1 MKFAYKLQE
10 LRKGKGLSQEE
21 FAELLGVSRQSVSK
35 WESGRG
41 YPEIDKLIYIS
52 NYFNTSLDLLLKG
65 NDEDI
70 FSTNSYKSKEDKK
83 SKSKKIVLTK
93 PNIFD
98 DNDEVE
104 NVPIDETSKRV
115 KVPNTNYDYITDP
128 IPIKKKD
135 SMSLKRL
142 SVPTNE
148 QLRTKYSY
156 TFGSSNSNSSIHK
169 KFRLSKHGKILVGVL
184 SGLVLMGSIM
194 GIVGYLSSSDYID
207 DTCSESTTIVE
218 ASYDE
223 YFDGYYSEECYKQL
237 FLNYDANS
245 QLQKDLIATAQDDID
260 TEVYTQDG
268 NMYYTNLSVVSFYS
282 ASYSTL
288 IDSLSC
294 SQLYSLYKSVL
305 DGSNGLVEVYS
316 PDYDSVTLISTSVLS
331 KNGATGVTD
340 VDMDYQFNAISLST
354 IYSDPQTYYDDSTNG
369 VQSVKCI
376 SLNKN
381 VRVSYNILDVCYNDM
396 YNLKHTLHAKEFV
409 SEYESLSLDQN
420 CEEVLYNDSI
430 VLIPKEYILVSVS
443 EQNTNSQTVVVAPK
457 DDTQDND
464 NAVEQ
469 AVQNDI
475 VQDDDI
481 S

>member
-1 MKFAYKLQE
+1 M
-10 LRKGKGLSQEE
+10 
-21 FAELLGVSRQSVSK
+21 
-35 WESGRG
+35 
-41 YPEIDKLIYIS
+41 
-52 NYFNTSLDLLLKG
+52 
-65 NDEDI
+65 
-70 FSTNSYKSKEDKK
+70 ST
-83 SKSKKIVLTK
+83 LTA
-93 PNIFD
+93 
-98 DNDEVE
+98 
-104 NVPIDETSKRV
+104 T
-115 KVPNTNYDYITDP
+115 
-128 IPIKKKD
+128 IPK
-135 SMSLKRL
+135 
-142 SVPTNE
+142 
-148 QLRTKYSY
+148 
-156 TFGSSNSNSSIHK
+156 
-169 KFRLSKHGKILVGVL
+169 
-184 SGLVLMGSIM
+184 
-194 GIVGYLSSSDYID
+194 
-207 DTCSESTTIVE
+207 
-218 ASYDE
+218 
-223 YFDGYYSEECYKQL
+223 
-237 FLNYDANS
+237 
-245 QLQKDLIATAQDDID
+245 DDID

-316 PDYDSVTLISTSVLS
+316 PYYDSVTLISTSVLS

-381 VRVSYNILDVCYNDM
+381 VRVSYNILDVCYNDT

-469 AVQNDI
+469 AVQNVI
-475 VQDDDI
+475 IQDDDI